1 MRVLVTGSEGYIGSV
16 LVPLLV
22 ERGHDVAGF
31 DTGYF
36 AEARFLPLAASELTR
51 RGDLR
56 EIEAK
61 DLKGF
66 DAIIHL
72 GALSNDPWGQLNPE
86 LTQQI
91 NYECS
96 VRLAKLAKQAG
107 VARFLFSS
115 SCSTYGAASQGGV
128 VETDELNPL
137 SAYAVAKV
145 MAERDITPLAD
156 DRFAPTFLR
165 NATVYGVSP
174 RMRFDLVLNNLA
186 GWAFT
191 TGKIVIQSDGTPWR
205 PLVHVRDVS
214 AAFLAI
220 MEAPREVVANQVFN
234 IGQESENYQV
244 RDLAAATEKEFPG
257 STVVYADQAS
267 TGDPRSYRVSFR
279 KFWSAF
285 PNLRFEWNA
294 EKGLRELHE
303 VFDRVGFTGDHFQHR
318 DFIRLKQIEHLLET
332 GALDHELRWTCALAA
347 REA

>member
-22 ERGHDVAGF
+22 DRGHDVVGL

-36 AEARFLPLAASELTR
+36 ADALLLPPAASKLTR
-51 RGDLR
+51 RADMRETRAGDLR
-56 EIEAK
+56 
-61 DLKGF
+61 GF

-86 LTQQI
+86 LTHQI

-96 VRLAKLAKQAG
+96 VNLARLAKQAG
-107 VARFLFSS
+107 VPRFLFSS
-115 SCSTYGAASQGGV
+115 SCSTYGAASQGAV

-145 MAERDITPLAD
+145 NAERDIAPLAD
-156 DRFAPTFLR
+156 GRFAPTFLR
-165 NATVYGVSP
+165 NSTVYGVSP

-214 AAFLAI
+214 AAFIAI
-220 MEAPREVVANQVFN
+220 MEAPRELVANQVFN
-234 IGQESENYQV
+234 IGQEGENYQV
-244 RDLAAATEKEFPG
+244 RDLAAATKKEFQG
-257 STVVYADQAS
+257 STLVYANQSVNPDA
-267 TGDPRSYRVSFR
+267 RSYRVSFR

-294 EKGLRELHE
+294 EKGLREAHE
-303 VFDRVGFTGDHFQHR
+303 VFERIGLTSERFEHR
-318 DFIRLKQIEHLLET
+318 DFVRLKRIEYLLET
-332 GALDHELRWTCALAA
+332 GALDQELRWTYALVGGRA
-347 REA
+347 